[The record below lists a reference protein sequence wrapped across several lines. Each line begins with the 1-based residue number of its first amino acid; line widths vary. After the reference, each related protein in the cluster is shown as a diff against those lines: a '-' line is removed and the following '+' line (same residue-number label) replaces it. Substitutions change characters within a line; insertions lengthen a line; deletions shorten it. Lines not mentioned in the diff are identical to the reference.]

1 MFKKKNKSDARMLDG
16 TIVEADEYC
25 PDSYNQAVSL
35 AKDPSLTYLKRV
47 QCTLAIMHI
56 DQMSKGNLE
65 QYKYQLISSQFQLQ
79 DMVNEI
85 KTSKT
90 YKK

>member
-1 MFKKKNKSDARMLDG
+1 MFKNKSNARMLDG

-25 PDSYNQAVSL
+25 PDSYNQALSL
-35 AKDPSLTYLKRV
+35 SKDSSLTSLERT
-47 QCTLAIMHI
+47 QCMLAIMDV

-65 QYKYQLISSQFQLQ
+65 RYKYQLISSQFQLQ

-85 KTSKT
+85 ATSKT